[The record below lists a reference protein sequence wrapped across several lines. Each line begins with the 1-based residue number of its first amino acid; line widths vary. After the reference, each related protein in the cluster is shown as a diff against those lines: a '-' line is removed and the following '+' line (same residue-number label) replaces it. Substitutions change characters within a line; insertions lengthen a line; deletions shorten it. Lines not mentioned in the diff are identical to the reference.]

1 MEVYL
6 VLEPLTP
13 TLLLEVVVHGFTW
26 LGQTQAI
33 STSTLDG
40 THHLQQVATTIEVS
54 QRGLKKY
61 ATLKARER
69 CITWCAPAVAM
80 ACTVCLR

>member
-6 VLEPLTP
+6 REPLTP
-13 TLLLEVVVHGFTW
+13 ILLLELVVHGSTW

-33 STSTLDG
+33 TTSTLDG
-40 THHLQQVATTIEVS
+40 THHPQQVATTIEVT
-54 QRGLKKY
+54 QAGLKKY

-80 ACTVCLR
+80 ASTVCLR